1 MMQVDLQ
8 LGVIEESL
16 EKFSEKIKTNV
27 IRAGSQAAAQVFYEE
42 AKNRVPV
49 SNKGHWFHGTM
60 FKVNGTKYFFE
71 AGTLKKS
78 IYQVFSQDNSD
89 KSKATYHVAWNH
101 QECPYGFMVEF
112 GTSRAPA
119 HPFLKPAYE
128 AMKGQAYTA
137 AIQKMKESL

>member
-8 LGVIEESL
+8 LGGIEASL
-16 EKFSEKIKTNV
+16 EKFFFFFKTTV
-27 IRAGSQAAAQVFYEE
+27 IRAGSQAAAQVFYNE

-49 SNKGHWFHGTM
+49 KS
-60 FKVNGTKYFFE
+60 
-71 AGTLKKS
+71 GTLKNS
-78 IYQVFSQDNSD
+78 IYQVFSEDNSD
-89 KSKATYHVAWNH
+89 KGKATYHVSWNRSKAPH
-101 QECPYGFMVEF
+101 GHLIEF

>member
-8 LGVIEESL
+8 LGGIEASL
-16 EKFSEKIKTNV
+16 EKFSEKIKTTV
-27 IRAGSQAAAQVFYEE
+27 IRAGSQAAAQVFYNE

-49 SNKGHWFHGTM
+49 KS
-60 FKVNGTKYFFE
+60 
-71 AGTLKKS
+71 GTLKNS
-78 IYQVFSQDNSD
+78 IYQVFSEDNSD
-89 KSKATYHVAWNH
+89 KGKATYHVSWNRSKAPH
-101 QECPYGFMVEF
+101 GHLIEF
-112 GTSRAPA
+112 GTSKAPA